1 MIEKENYFKNDEL
14 AYEVWKSKYQ
24 LNNET
29 LDEFFQR
36 IAREF
41 ARLDNFKNAEN
52 IGISKLSSYGQER
65 LKQNRYDAFYK
76 LFKDFKY
83 IVPGGSVLAG
93 IGSGKPVS
101 LSNCFVL
108 NTGDSV
114 EELFDTASNMS
125 QIYKRRGGCGVD
137 ISSLRPNGAEVNNSA
152 KTTGGV
158 VPFMELFSQVTNTIG
173 QSGRRGALMLSID
186 INHPDS
192 PDFITSKQDLS
203 KINGANISV
212 KLNSEFKKAVEN
224 DEDYILHWPTNQTG
238 LFNYKT
244 DSEYNKLYESE
255 SINGIKI
262 YYKKIK
268 AKELWDSIIQ
278 CAWNSAE
285 PGVLY
290 WDTILDNDP
299 ASVYDKYKAVST
311 NPCGEIP
318 LSPYDS
324 CRLIASN
331 LYSLVHNPFTTFATI
346 DKVKAYSVFYEAQII
361 GDILVDLEL
370 EHVQRIID
378 STKGKEKELWENI
391 KEIGQSGR
399 RTGVGLLGLGDM
411 FAALGVN
418 YGDDEVTEFIMNLKQ
433 RAELDATIDLAVIN
447 GAFLDYD
454 RDLEY
459 KITDPRGDIG
469 GKNKFFNRIL
479 DIFPDHVDRM
489 WESGRRNIS
498 FSTIAPTGTISILAG
513 TSSGC
518 EPVFSLYY
526 TRRKK
531 CNPGETPDFI
541 DDNGVGFK
549 NYNVIHPKLAIWYT
563 INYFMLNNML
573 DDKEMTYQECSN
585 ELATLSK
592 SALDSIIAQS
602 PWFNNTA
609 GDLTPELRVKT
620 QSILQKY
627 TTHSISSTV
636 NVNNDVTPDFIRDI
650 YNDAWNNELKG
661 ITVYRDG
668 CRSGI
673 LVKEEKP
680 KINTLK
686 TRPIELQCKVEQFKN
701 EKKDWIALV
710 GLLNGQPYEIFTGVR
725 DIDEFPIPNS
735 VKEGTIIKVKQ
746 EGQDSRYDFRYV
758 DSYGYTNTLGGL
770 SRVFDKEY
778 WNYGRLISGYLRSG
792 MPVHE
797 VVNIVDGLTFTNRG
811 LNNWKSGIIRSLK
824 EFIVDGT
831 KVEGEIC
838 ETCGSTN
845 IVYENGC
852 KSCRDCLTSK
862 CG

>member
-1 MIEKENYFKNDEL
+1 MVEKENYFENDDL
-14 AYEVWKSKYQ
+14 GYEVWKSKYQ
-24 LNNET
+24 LNGET

-36 IAREF
+36 IANEF
-41 ARLDNFKNAEN
+41 ARLDNFKNVKD
-52 IGISKLSSYGQER
+52 IDISKLSYYGKER
-65 LKQNRYDAFYK
+65 IDKNRYDQFYD

-83 IVPGGSVLAG
+83 IIPGGSVLAG

-125 QIYKRRGGCGVD
+125 QIYKRRGGVGVD
-137 ISSLRPNGAEVNNSA
+137 LSSLRPNGAGVNNAA

-173 QSGRRGALMLSID
+173 QSGRRGALMISID

-192 PDFITSKQDLS
+192 PDFIISKQNLS
-203 KINGANISV
+203 KITGANISV
-212 KLNSEFKKAVEN
+212 KLNKEFKKAVDN
-224 DEDYILHWPTNQTG
+224 DEDYILRWPCNFPT
-238 LFNYKT
+238 LDPIFK
-244 DSEYNKLYESE
+244 EVIPYNELLKRDTAHGSV
-255 SINGIKI
+255 

-268 AKELWDSIIQ
+268 AKELWNSIIQ
-278 CAWNSAE
+278 CAWNTAE
-285 PGVLY
+285 PGILF

-299 ASVYDKYKAVST
+299 ASVYPKFKAVST

-331 LYSLVHNPFTTFATI
+331 LYSLVDAPFTDFAEI
-346 DKVKAYSVFYEAQII
+346 DESKAYSIFYEAQII

-378 STKGKEKELWENI
+378 STQGKEKELWENI
-391 KEIGQSGR
+391 KEIGKSGR
-399 RTGVGLLGLGDM
+399 RTGVGILGLGDM
-411 FAALGVN
+411 YAALN
-418 YGDDEVTEFIMNLKQ
+418 LPYGDEETTEYIMKLKQ
-433 RAELDATIDLAVIN
+433 AAELDATTDLAIIN
-447 GAFLDYD
+447 GSFPSYD
-454 RDLEY
+454 RNLEFSNY
-459 KITDPRGDIG
+459 QETDEGLTIG
-469 GKNKFFNRIL
+469 NNVWYNFLIEEYPEQFQ
-479 DIFPDHVDRM
+479 RM
-489 WESGRRNIS
+489 LQYGRRNVS

-541 DDNGVGFK
+541 DDNGVGFR
-549 NYNVIHPKLAIWYT
+549 NFNVLHPKLQVWYNT
-563 INYFMLNNML
+563 TEKKLGNDLSLISKEEL
-573 DDKEMTYQECSN
+573 DNLIK
-585 ELATLSK
+585 L
-592 SALDSIIAQS
+592 S

-609 GDLTPELRVKT
+609 GDLTPVLRVET

-636 NVNNDVTPDFIRDI
+636 NVNNDVDQKFIEDI
-650 YNDAWNNELKG
+650 YKNAWDSNLKG

-673 LVKEEKP
+673 LVKNEAPK
-680 KINTLK
+680 KINLQS
-686 TRPIELQCKVEQFKN
+686 RPIELECTVEQFKN
-701 EKKDWIALV
+701 ERKDWIAIV
-710 GLLNGQPYEIFTGVR
+710 GLLNGKPYEIFTGPK
-725 DIDEFPIPNS
+725 DIDVFPIPS
-735 VKEGTIIKVKQ
+735 FVKNGVVIKVPIPGEKA
-746 EGQDSRYDFRYV
+746 RYDFKYV
-758 DSYGYTNTLGGL
+758 DSYGYTNILGGL

-792 MPVHE
+792 IPIE
-797 VVNIVDGLTFTNRG
+797 QVVKIVDGLTFTNVG
-811 LNNWKSGIIRSLK
+811 LNNWKSGVIRSLK
-824 EFIVDGT
+824 QFIPDGT
-831 KVEGEIC
+831 KVSGEIC
-838 ETCGSTN
+838 ENCGGSN
-845 IVYENGC
+845 IVYEGGC
-852 KSCRDCLTSK
+852 KTCHDCGSSK

>member
-1 MIEKENYFKNDEL
+1 MVEKENYFENDDL
-14 AYEVWKSKYQ
+14 GYEVWKSKYQ
-24 LNNET
+24 LNGET

-36 IAREF
+36 IAKEF
-41 ARLDNFKNAEN
+41 ARLDNFKNVKD
-52 IGISKLSSYGQER
+52 IDISKLSYYGKER
-65 LKQNRYDAFYK
+65 IDKNRYDQFYD

-83 IVPGGSVLAG
+83 IIPGGSVLAG

-108 NTGDSV
+108 KTGDSV

-137 ISSLRPNGAEVNNSA
+137 LSSLRPNGAGVNNAA

-158 VPFMELFSQVTNTIG
+158 VPFMELYSQVTNTIG
-173 QSGRRGALMLSID
+173 QNGRRGALMISID

-192 PDFITSKQDLS
+192 PDFIISKQNLT
-203 KINGANISV
+203 KITGANISV
-212 KLNSEFKKAVEN
+212 KLNDEFKKAVEN
-224 DEDYILHWPTNQTG
+224 DEDYILRWPCDFDLNKYSG
-238 LFNYKT
+238 HYDINHY
-244 DSEYNKLYESE
+244 DYNKLYK
-255 SINGIKI
+255 IDDNVYIKHV
-262 YYKKIK
+262 K

-278 CAWNSAE
+278 CAWNTAE
-285 PGVLY
+285 PGILF

-299 ASVYDKYKAVST
+299 ASVYTKYRAVST

-331 LYSLVHNPFTTFATI
+331 LYSLIDNPFTTSATI
-346 DKVKAYSVFYEAQII
+346 NQKKAYSVFYEAQII

-378 STKGKEKELWENI
+378 STQGKEKELWENI

-399 RTGVGLLGLGDM
+399 RTGVGILGLGDM
-411 FAALGVN
+411 YAALGAK
-418 YGDDEVTEFIMNLKQ
+418 YGDENITEFIMNLKQ
-433 RAELDATIDLAVIN
+433 KAELDATIDLAIIN
-447 GAFLDYD
+447 GAFPDYNPL
-454 RDLEY
+454 LEY
-459 KITDPRGDIG
+459 TNISIHRTSGN
-469 GKNKFFNRIL
+469 NKWYCSL
-479 DIFPDHVDRM
+479 MEKFPEQQFKM
-489 WESGRRNIS
+489 MEFGRRNIS

-541 DDNGVGFK
+541 DDNGVGFR
-549 NYNVIHPKLAIWYT
+549 NFNVLHPKLQVWYNT
-563 INYFMLNNML
+563 TEKKLGNDLSLISKEEL
-573 DDKEMTYQECSN
+573 DDLIK
-585 ELATLSK
+585 L
-592 SALDSIIAQS
+592 S

-609 GDLTPELRVKT
+609 GDLTPALRVKT
-620 QSILQKY
+620 QSILQEY

-636 NVNNDVTPDFIRDI
+636 NVNNDVDQKFIEDI
-650 YNDAWNNELKG
+650 YKNAWNSNLKG

-673 LVKEEKP
+673 LVKNEEP
-680 KINTLK
+680 KTINLQS
-686 TRPIELQCKVEQFKN
+686 RPIELECTVEQFKN
-701 EKKDWIALV
+701 ERKDWIAIV
-710 GLLNGQPYEIFTGVR
+710 GLLNGKPYEIFTGPK
-725 DIDEFPIPNS
+725 DIDVFPIPS
-735 VKEGTIIKVKQ
+735 FVKNGVVIKVPIPGEK
-746 EGQDSRYDFRYV
+746 SRYDFKYV
-758 DSYGYTNTLGGL
+758 DSYGYTNILGGL

-792 MPVHE
+792 IPIE
-797 VVNIVDGLTFTNRG
+797 QVVKIVDGLTFTNVG
-811 LNNWKSGIIRSLK
+811 LNNWKSGVIRSLK
-824 EFIVDGT
+824 QFIPDGT
-831 KVEGEIC
+831 KVFGEIC
-838 ETCGSTN
+838 ENCGGSN
-845 IVYENGC
+845 IVYEGGC
-852 KSCRDCLTSK
+852 KTCHDCGSSK

>member
-14 AYEVWKSKYQ
+14 AYDVWKSKYQ
-24 LNNET
+24 LNNESI
-29 LDEFFQR
+29 DEFFER
-36 IAREF
+36 IAKEF
-41 ARLDNFKNAEN
+41 TRLDTFGKCTVEQE
-52 IGISKLSSYGQER
+52 SKLSKYGKER
-65 LKQNRYDAFYK
+65 IYHDRYKSFYN

-83 IVPGGSVLAG
+83 IIPGGSVLAG
-93 IGSGKPVS
+93 LGSGKPVS

-108 NTGDSV
+108 KTGDSI
-114 EELFDTASNMS
+114 EEIFDTASNMS

-137 ISSLRPNGAEVNNSA
+137 LSSLRPNGAGVNNAA

-158 VPFMELFSQVTNTIG
+158 VPFMELFSQVTTTIG
-173 QSGRRGALMLSID
+173 QNGRRGALMISID

-192 PDFITSKQDLS
+192 PDFITSKQDLT
-203 KINGANISV
+203 KITGANISV
-212 KLNSEFKKAVEN
+212 KLNNEFKKAVEN
-224 DEDYILHWPTNQTG
+224 DEDYLLHWPTTIEPLEDYDDLMQEI
-238 LFNYKT
+238 NYNELIEAFDK
-244 DSEYNKLYESE
+244 YNGKFYV
-255 SINGIKI
+255 
-262 YYKKIK
+262 KKVK

-278 CAWNSAE
+278 CAWNTAE
-285 PGVLY
+285 PGILF

-331 LYSLVHNPFTTFATI
+331 LYSLVENPFTELAMI
-346 DKVKAYSVFYEAQII
+346 NESKAYSVFYEAQII

-378 STKGKEKELWENI
+378 STKGKERELWENI

-399 RTGVGLLGLGDM
+399 RTGVGILGYGDM
-411 FAALGVN
+411 CAALDLP
-418 YGDDEVTEFIMNLKQ
+418 YGDEETTEYIMKLKQ
-433 RAELDATIDLAVIN
+433 AAELDATIDLAVIN
-447 GAFLDYD
+447 GSFPDYNH
-454 RDLEY
+454 DLEY
-459 KITDPRGDIG
+459 SNDENDITIG
-469 GKNKFFNRIL
+469 NNQWYKFL
-479 DIFPDHVDRM
+479 QKEFPHQYLKM
-489 WESGRRNIS
+489 CEFSRRNIS

-531 CNPGETPDFI
+531 CNPGEKPDFI

-549 NYNVIHPKLAIWYT
+549 NFNVIHPKLEIWYNT
-563 INYFMLNNML
+563 TEKELGEDLSIVDKTNL
-573 DDKEMTYQECSN
+573 DK
-585 ELATLSK
+585 LIKL
-592 SALDSIIAQS
+592 S

-620 QSILQKY
+620 QAILQKY

-636 NVNNDVTPDFIRDI
+636 NVNNDVVPEFIRDI
-650 YNDAWNNELKG
+650 YKNAWDNNLKG
-661 ITVYRDG
+661 ITVYRDA

-673 LVKEEKP
+673 LVKEETP
-680 KINTLK
+680 KQITPK

-725 DIDEFPIPNS
+725 DIDEFPIPSS
-735 VKEGTIIKVKQ
+735 VKEGVIIKVKQ
-746 EGQDSRYDFRYV
+746 EGEPSRYDFRYV

-792 MPVHE
+792 MPIHE
-797 VVNIVDGLTFTNRG
+797 IVNIVDGLTFTNRG

-831 KVEGEIC
+831 KVEGAKCENCGGTNVVYEGGCSIC
-838 ETCGSTN
+838 KDCGS
-845 IVYENGC
+845 
-852 KSCRDCLTSK
+852 SK
-862 CG
+862 CS

>member
-1 MIEKENYFKNDEL
+1 MIEKENYFENDEL

-52 IGISKLSSYGQER
+52 IDISKLSHYGQER
-65 LKQNRYDAFYK
+65 LKQDRYKSFYN
-76 LFKDFKY
+76 LFKNFKY
-83 IVPGGSVLAG
+83 IIPGGSVLAG

-108 NTGDSV
+108 KTGDSI

-125 QIYKRRGGCGVD
+125 QIYKRRGGVGVD
-137 ISSLRPNGAEVNNSA
+137 LSSLRPNGARVNNAA

-192 PDFITSKQDLS
+192 PEFITSKQNLS
-203 KINGANISV
+203 KITGANISV
-212 KLNSEFKKAVEN
+212 KLNNEFKKAVEN
-224 DEDYILHWPTNQTG
+224 DEDYMLHWPCQIEP
-238 LFNYKT
+238 LEDYDDLIQELNYNELTEAFDK
-244 DSEYNKLYESE
+244 YNGKFYV
-255 SINGIKI
+255 
-262 YYKKIK
+262 KKIK

-331 LYSLVHNPFTTFATI
+331 LYSLVDMPFTENASI
-346 DKVKAYSVFYEAQII
+346 NDDKAYSIFYEAQII

-378 STKGKEKELWENI
+378 STEGKEKELWENI
-391 KEIGQSGR
+391 KEIGRSGR

-411 FAALGVN
+411 FAALN
-418 YGDDEVTEFIMNLKQ
+418 LPYGDIETTDYIMKLKQ
-433 RAELDATIDLAVIN
+433 EAELDATIDLAVIN
-447 GAFLDYD
+447 GAFPDYN

-469 GKNKFFNRIL
+469 GKNKFFNHLL
-479 DIFPDHVDRM
+479 DTFPDHVDKM
-489 WESGRRNIS
+489 WNFGRRNIS

-549 NYNVIHPKLAIWYT
+549 NFNVVHPKFNEWW
-563 INYFMLNNML
+563 INNQPITSIQDCVNLSEYSKEEL
-573 DDKEMTYQECSN
+573 DKLT
-585 ELATLSK
+585 K
-592 SALDSIIAQS
+592 QS
-602 PWFNNTA
+602 PWYNNTA
-609 GDLTPELRVKT
+609 GDLIPELRVNT
-620 QSILQKY
+620 QHILQKY

-636 NVNNDVTPDFIRDI
+636 NVNNDVTPEFIRDI

-673 LVKEEKP
+673 LVKEEPP
-680 KINTLK
+680 KQTILK
-686 TRPIELQCKVEQFKN
+686 TRPIELHCKVEQFKN

-725 DIDEFPIPNS
+725 DIDEFPIPSS

-746 EGQDSRYDFRYV
+746 EGETSRYDFRYV

-792 MPVHE
+792 MPIHE
-797 VVNIVDGLTFTNRG
+797 IVNIVDGLTFTNRG

-831 KVEGEIC
+831 KIEGAKCENCGGTNVVYESGCSIC
-838 ETCGSTN
+838 KDCGS
-845 IVYENGC
+845 
-852 KSCRDCLTSK
+852 SK

>member
-1 MIEKENYFKNDEL
+1 MVEKENYFENDDL
-14 AYEVWKSKYQ
+14 GYEVLKSKYQ
-24 LNNET
+24 LNGET

-36 IAREF
+36 IANEF
-41 ARLDNFKNAEN
+41 ARLDNFKNVKD
-52 IGISKLSSYGQER
+52 IDISKLSYYGKER
-65 LKQNRYDAFYK
+65 IDKNRYDQFYD

-83 IVPGGSVLAG
+83 IIPGGSVLAG

-125 QIYKRRGGCGVD
+125 QIYKRRGGVGVD
-137 ISSLRPNGAEVNNSA
+137 LSSLRPNGAGVNNAA

-173 QSGRRGALMLSID
+173 QNGRRGALMISID

-192 PDFITSKQDLS
+192 PDFIISKQNLT
-203 KINGANISV
+203 KITGANISV
-212 KLNSEFKKAVEN
+212 KLNKEFKKAVDN
-224 DEDYILHWPTNQTG
+224 DEDYILNWPTNQTG
-238 LFNYKT
+238 LFNYRI
-244 DSEYNKLYESE
+244 DSEYNKLYETE
-255 SINGIKI
+255 SINGIKV

-285 PGVLY
+285 PGILF

-299 ASVYDKYKAVST
+299 ASVYNKYRAVST

-331 LYSLVHNPFTTFATI
+331 LYSLVDAPFTDFAGI
-346 DKVKAYSVFYEAQII
+346 DETKAYSIFYEAQII

-378 STKGKEKELWENI
+378 STQGKEKELWENI
-391 KEIGQSGR
+391 KEIGKSGR
-399 RTGVGLLGLGDM
+399 RTGVGILGLGDM
-411 FAALGVN
+411 YAALN
-418 YGDDEVTEFIMNLKQ
+418 LPYGDEETTEYIMKLKQ
-433 RAELDATIDLAVIN
+433 KAELDATIDLAIIN
-447 GAFLDYD
+447 GAFPDYNLS
-454 RDLEY
+454 LEFDNFQE
-459 KITDPRGDIG
+459 TDTEPTI
-469 GKNKFFNRIL
+469 GKNKWYQFLIDTFPEQFNRML
-479 DIFPDHVDRM
+479 QYK
-489 WESGRRNIS
+489 RRNIS

-541 DDNGVGFK
+541 DDNGVGFR
-549 NYNVIHPKLAIWYT
+549 NFNVLHPKLQVWYNT
-563 INYFMLNNML
+563 TEKKLGNNLSLISKEEL
-573 DDKEMTYQECSN
+573 DNLIK
-585 ELATLSK
+585 L
-592 SALDSIIAQS
+592 S

-609 GDLTPELRVKT
+609 GDLTPVLRVKT

-636 NVNNDVTPDFIRDI
+636 NVNNNVDQKFIEDI
-650 YNDAWNNELKG
+650 YKNAWDNNLKG

-673 LVKEEKP
+673 LVKNEEPK
-680 KINTLK
+680 KINLQS
-686 TRPIELQCKVEQFKN
+686 RPIELECTVEQFKN
-701 EKKDWIALV
+701 ERKDWIAIV
-710 GLLNGQPYEIFTGVR
+710 GLLNGKPYEIFTGPK
-725 DIDEFPIPNS
+725 DIDVFPIPS
-735 VKEGTIIKVKQ
+735 FVKNGIVIKVPIPGEKA
-746 EGQDSRYDFRYV
+746 RYDFKYV
-758 DSYGYTNTLGGL
+758 DSYGYTNILGGL

-792 MPVHE
+792 IPIE
-797 VVNIVDGLTFTNRG
+797 QVVKIVDGLTFTNVG
-811 LNNWKSGIIRSLK
+811 LNNWKSGVIRSLK
-824 EFIVDGT
+824 QFIPDGT
-831 KVEGEIC
+831 KVSGEIC
-838 ETCGSTN
+838 ENCGGSN
-845 IVYENGC
+845 IVYEGGC
-852 KSCRDCLTSK
+852 KTCHDCGSSK

>member
-1 MIEKENYFKNDEL
+1 MTENENYFKNDEL

-24 LNNET
+24 LNNESIE
-29 LDEFFQR
+29 DFFDR
-36 IAREF
+36 ITSEF
-41 ARLDNFKNAEN
+41 ARLDSFVGKAANLPESKFNDLSNYGKSIVGEDPFARFHYLFNNFKH
-52 IGISKLSSYGQER
+52 II
-65 LKQNRYDAFYK
+65 
-76 LFKDFKY
+76 
-83 IVPGGSVLAG
+83 PGGSVLAG
-93 IGSGKPVS
+93 VGSKKPVS

-108 NTGDSV
+108 DTDDSI
-114 EELFDTASNMS
+114 EKIFDTASNMS
-125 QIYKRRGGCGVD
+125 QIYKRRGGVGVD
-137 ISSLRPNGAEVNNSA
+137 LSTLRPNGALVNNAA
-152 KTTGGV
+152 KSTGGV
-158 VPFMELFSQVTNTIG
+158 VPFMDLYSQVTNTIG

-192 PDFITSKQDLS
+192 PDFITSKQNLT
-203 KINGANISV
+203 KITGANISV
-212 KLNSEFKKAVEN
+212 KLNNEFKKAVEN
-224 DEDYILHWPTNQTG
+224 DEDYILRWPCTSTPV
-238 LFNYKT
+238 
-244 DSEYNKLYESE
+244 SEIFEGAMPYNELLSKDTPH
-255 SINGIKI
+255 GIK

-278 CAWNSAE
+278 CAWSTAE
-285 PGVLY
+285 PG
-290 WDTILDNDP
+290 ILFWSSIIDNDP
-299 ASVYDKYKAVST
+299 ASVYPAYKAVST

-318 LSPYDS
+318 LSPHDS

-331 LYSLVHNPFTTFATI
+331 LYSLVKDPFTEFAVI
-346 DKVKAYSVFYEAQII
+346 DEELAYKVFYEAQII

-370 EHVQRIID
+370 EAVQKIINI
-378 STKGKEKELWENI
+378 TQGAEKQLWENI
-391 KEIGQSGR
+391 KTIGQNGR
-399 RTGVGLLGLGDM
+399 RTGVGILGYGDM
-411 FAALGVN
+411 CAALGIS
-418 YGDDEVTEFIMNLKQ
+418 YGDAKMTDYIMKLKMT
-433 RAELDATIDLAVIN
+433 AELDATIDLAIIN
-447 GAFLDYD
+447 GSFPAYNRELEEYEKTNELGQIEIHTGNNWYFFLRKTFTEQFLKMCKY
-454 RDLEY
+454 
-459 KITDPRGDIG
+459 
-469 GKNKFFNRIL
+469 
-479 DIFPDHVDRM
+479 
-489 WESGRRNIS
+489 GRRNIS
-498 FSTIAPTGTISILAG
+498 FGTIAPTGTISILAG

-541 DDNGVGFK
+541 DDNGIGFK
-549 NYNVIHPKLAIWYT
+549 NFNVIHPKLNIWLSQFANLT
-563 INYFMLNNML
+563 N
-573 DDKEMTYQECSN
+573 EMIVN
-585 ELATLSK
+585 LSK
-592 SALDSIIAQS
+592 EKLDELILDS
-602 PWFNNTA
+602 PWYNNTA

-636 NVNNDVTPDFIRDI
+636 NVNNDVTPEFIRDI

-680 KINTLK
+680 KTNTLK

-746 EGQDSRYDFRYV
+746 EVGPSRYDFRYV

-778 WNYGRLISGYLRSG
+778 WNYGRLISGYLRTG
-792 MPVHE
+792 MPIHE
-797 VVNIVDGLTFTNRG
+797 IVNIIDGLTFTNKG

-824 EFIVDGT
+824 EFIIDGT

-838 ETCGSTN
+838 ENCGSTN
-845 IVYENGC
+845 IVYEGGC
-852 KSCRDCLTSK
+852 KICRDCLTSK

>member
-1 MIEKENYFKNDEL
+1 MVEKENYFENDDL
-14 AYEVWKSKYQ
+14 GYEVWKSKYQ
-24 LNNET
+24 LNGET

-36 IAREF
+36 IAKEF
-41 ARLDNFKNAEN
+41 ARLDNFKNVKD
-52 IGISKLSSYGQER
+52 IDISKLSYYGKER
-65 LKQNRYDAFYK
+65 IDKNRYDQFYD

-83 IVPGGSVLAG
+83 IIPGGSVLAG

-125 QIYKRRGGCGVD
+125 QIYKRRGGVGVD
-137 ISSLRPNGAEVNNSA
+137 LSSLRPNGAGVNNAA

-173 QSGRRGALMLSID
+173 QNGRRGALMISID

-192 PDFITSKQDLS
+192 PDFIISKQNLT
-203 KINGANISV
+203 KITGANISV
-212 KLNSEFKKAVEN
+212 KLNKEFKKAVDN
-224 DEDYILHWPTNQTG
+224 DEDYILRWPCDALITSSN
-238 LFNYKT
+238 
-244 DSEYNKLYESE
+244 EVVYESLPYNE
-255 SINGIKI
+255 LIKLD
-262 YYKKIK
+262 YDYLKYVKRIK
-268 AKELWDSIIQ
+268 AKELWNSIIQ
-278 CAWNSAE
+278 CAWNTAE
-285 PGVLY
+285 PGILF

-299 ASVYDKYKAVST
+299 ASVYTKYRAVST

-331 LYSLVHNPFTTFATI
+331 LYSLVDMPFTTNATI
-346 DKVKAYSVFYEAQII
+346 NENKAYSVFYEAQII

-378 STKGKEKELWENI
+378 STQGKEKKLWENI
-391 KEIGQSGR
+391 KDIGKSGR
-399 RTGVGLLGLGDM
+399 RTGVGILGLGDM
-411 FAALGVN
+411 YAALGVN
-418 YGDDEVTEFIMNLKQ
+418 YGDELVTDYIMSLKQ
-433 RAELDATIDLAVIN
+433 KAELDATIDLAIIN
-447 GAFLDYD
+447 GAFPDYNSL
-454 RDLEY
+454 LEY
-459 KITDPRGDIG
+459 TNISIYRTSGN
-469 GKNKFFNRIL
+469 NKWYCSLIEK
-479 DIFPDHVDRM
+479 FPEQQFKM
-489 WESGRRNIS
+489 MEFGRRNIS

-541 DDNGVGFK
+541 DDNGVGFR
-549 NYNVIHPKLAIWYT
+549 NFNVLHPKLQVWYNT
-563 INYFMLNNML
+563 TEKKLGNDLSLISKEEL
-573 DDKEMTYQECSN
+573 DNLIK
-585 ELATLSK
+585 L
-592 SALDSIIAQS
+592 S

-609 GDLTPELRVKT
+609 GDLTPALRVKT
-620 QSILQKY
+620 QSILQEY

-636 NVNNDVTPDFIRDI
+636 NVNNDVDQKFIEDI
-650 YNDAWNNELKG
+650 YKNAWDSNLKG

-680 KINTLK
+680 KEITLT
-686 TRPIELQCKVEQFKN
+686 TRPTELECKVEQFKN
-701 EKKDWIALV
+701 EKKDWIAIV
-710 GLLNGQPYEIFTGVR
+710 GLLNGKPYEIFTGPK
-725 DIDEFPIPNS
+725 DIDVFPIPS
-735 VKEGTIIKVKQ
+735 VVEKGKVIKVTIPGEK
-746 EGQDSRYDFRYV
+746 SRYDFRYI

-792 MPVHE
+792 IPIE
-797 VVNIVDGLTFTNRG
+797 QVVKIVDGLTFTNVG
-811 LNNWKSGIIRSLK
+811 LNNWKSGVIRSLK
-824 EFIVDGT
+824 QFIPDGT
-831 KVEGEIC
+831 KVSGEIC
-838 ETCGSTN
+838 ENCGGSN
-845 IVYENGC
+845 IVYEGGC
-852 KSCRDCLTSK
+852 KTCHDCGSSK